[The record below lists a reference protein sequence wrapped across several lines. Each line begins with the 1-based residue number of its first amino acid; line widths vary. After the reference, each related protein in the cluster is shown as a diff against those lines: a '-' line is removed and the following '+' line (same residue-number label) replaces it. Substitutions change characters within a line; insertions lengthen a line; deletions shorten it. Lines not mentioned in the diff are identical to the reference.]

1 MRRKQQSAKFI
12 EIPWDVSSGSVYSKN
27 TSYECE
33 DEMRR
38 FRLPAL
44 FLYIILCSAVL
55 FPQSKEVTIEEI
67 SKNPNAFS
75 STAVETE
82 GIVTQYVP
90 STSSTTSYYIVNGE
104 YGGSLKVNT
113 SSAAPELFKR
123 YKIAGTVYIDPL
135 SKEPFLS
142 ERTRSSLDPLGTSS
156 QREGTDPL
164 VILLV
169 VLFLLLAAIF
179 VYTQMRRRR
188 ERSYDDVIYALP
200 VNGHLNGAVDLPEI
214 PLPDKPVEVPLSK
227 PRMEPLNERYASE
240 RHSPERH
247 SPERHP
253 DERFSPERI
262 KPERIKLE
270 RTASER
276 TSPER
281 KTASELYEA
290 DFRTIKIVPP
300 APQTIT
306 FIPGKLEIISGEDKG
321 KSFRIAGFP
330 TSEGSVVSIGREVV
344 TGERAYAHIQLNEKF
359 RTVSRR
365 QAELIY
371 KDHKLLIRNLS
382 ETNLTQVDG
391 LELQPGECTELK
403 PDAKIR
409 TGELEFQYKIN

>member
-1 MRRKQQSAKFI
+1 MFTVLFSA
-12 EIPWDVSSGSVYSKN
+12 
-27 TSYECE
+27 
-33 DEMRR
+33 
-38 FRLPAL
+38 
-44 FLYIILCSAVL
+44 AV

-67 SKNPNAFS
+67 SKNPDAFS

-90 STSSTTSYYIVNGE
+90 STSKTTSYYIVNGE
-104 YGGSLKVNT
+104 YGGHLKVNT

-123 YKIAGTVYIDPL
+123 YRIAGTVYIDPL
-135 SKEPFLS
+135 NKEPFLS
-142 ERTRSSLDPLGTSS
+142 EKTRSSLDPIGTSAQS
-156 QREGTDPL
+156 EGTDPL

-179 VYTQMRRRR
+179 VYTQLRRRR
-188 ERSYDDVIYALP
+188 ERNYDDVIYALP
-200 VNGHLNGAVDLPEI
+200 VNGSLNGMPDLPET
-214 PLPDKPVEVPLSK
+214 PLPDKPVEVPLSR
-227 PRMEPLNERYASE
+227 PRMEPLNEKYTPEKHTPESHA
-240 RHSPERH
+240 PERH
-247 SPERHP
+247 A
-253 DERFSPERI
+253 DESFPSERI
-262 KPERIKLE
+262 KPERIRLVKTPPE
-270 RTASER
+270 RTAPEK
-276 TSPER
+276 TAPEKTAPER

-306 FIPGKLEIISGEDKG
+306 FIPGQLEIISGEDKG

-330 TSEGSVVSIGREVV
+330 TAEGSVVSIGREVV
-344 TGERAYAHIQLNEKF
+344 TGEKAYAHIQLNEKF

-391 LELQPGECTELK
+391 LELQPGECAELK
-403 PDAKIR
+403 PNAKIR